1 MTTHHQ
7 AHFGSVTSIF
17 LAFFL
22 FTQCLFLC
30 HSFAETTQTE
40 TVYPALRGIAL
51 LTGSTGGD
59 QLVGIDYENGDAS
72 FNRLPI
78 ELMAFWRYKQ
88 FRTCGGITHHFN
100 PKLEIDFDGN
110 SDIATV
116 KFNHA
121 NGLIMQTDYYYSD
134 QFGVGLKLTDIE
146 YKTRQPGQKIDG
158 DSIGV
163 VGSYLF

>member
-1 MTTHHQ
+1 MC
-7 AHFGSVTSIF
+7 I
-17 LAFFL
+17 
-22 FTQCLFLC
+22 
-30 HSFAETTQTE
+30 
-40 TVYPALRGIAL
+40 R
-51 LTGSTGGD
+51 D
-59 QLVGIDYENGDAS
+59 
-72 FNRLPI
+72 R
-78 ELMAFWRYKQ
+78 
-88 FRTCGGITHHFN
+88 FRTFGGITHHLN

-110 SDIATV
+110 SDNATV

-134 QFGVGLKLTDIE
+134 QFGVSLKLTDIE